1 MRVGLIHPLLT
12 FSHASHP
19 TTSGMHPPDTV
30 GRDLLVDDD
39 ANRRDDARARAR
51 WRPRARARD
60 DDDDDDD
67 DGDDD
72 GTRVRQRAA
81 RRRVR
86 QSAAR
91 ATDRSIPSMTASTSM
106 VVVRTTA
113 VTATTRA
120 ASRSRRRRR
129 RRAFARGSAT
139 RTRARIDDDDGDDDA
154 VGDDDG
160 ASRNPMR
167 ALGLDDVDVDA
178 LTMADVRAAY
188 RATMKRTHP
197 DAPGGSDAAAIFARA
212 AYETLARAVASNDVD
227 ALRRLSA
234 TMENGDGDP
243 FSPST
248 IRATFDG
255 ARSVFVDETRCAGED
270 ACSRSCARRAPES
283 FARASDTGAA
293 RATTRAGTF
302 DETSPEAYAEWM
314 AAAQCPN
321 ACVWFVT
328 EAQREALDDALRVA
342 RDGDARVED
351 VGARIAAMI
360 ARAEYNNG
368 REAGRRAAERGM

>member
-1 MRVGLIHPLLT
+1 
-12 FSHASHP
+12 
-19 TTSGMHPPDTV
+19 
-30 GRDLLVDDD
+30 
-39 ANRRDDARARAR
+39 
-51 WRPRARARD
+51 
-60 DDDDDDD
+60 
-67 DGDDD
+67 
-72 GTRVRQRAA
+72 
-81 RRRVR
+81 
-86 QSAAR
+86 
-91 ATDRSIPSMTASTSM
+91 
-106 VVVRTTA
+106 
-113 VTATTRA
+113 
-120 ASRSRRRRR
+120 
-129 RRAFARGSAT
+129 
-139 RTRARIDDDDGDDDA
+139 
-154 VGDDDG
+154 
-160 ASRNPMR
+160 MR